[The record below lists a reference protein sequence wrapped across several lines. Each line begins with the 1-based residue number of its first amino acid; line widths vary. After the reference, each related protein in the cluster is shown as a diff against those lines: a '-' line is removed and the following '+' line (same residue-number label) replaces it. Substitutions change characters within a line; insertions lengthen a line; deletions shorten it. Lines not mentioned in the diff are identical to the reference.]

1 MDADDITTL
10 IDNYTPAALDA
21 EDWTAVGPEVRGW
34 VHAAAP
40 GHPHRARQLLAAAAQ
55 HAAWCR
61 EAGIPLRIE
70 TALKATTIERYCA
83 VAEQDGRHSPTTRA
97 TIRARLRYL
106 ASVQHIPGQPPPPP
120 ELRRG
125 RVKPPYTGAEVSSYF
140 LLVRGQPEPTA
151 TRLSALLLA
160 GLGAGCGSE
169 ELRDLRGTDIRR
181 NPDGTVSAH
190 LRGRRERTVPV
201 VARYAER
208 LAEVAHRSGDAILI
222 GGVKADRRAVA
233 SKLLHRLHGADSLT
247 PLEPGR
253 LRSTWIAERLV
264 AGVRLDVLM
273 QAAGLTTPTTIVDL
287 AASLPPLPEAVAHE
301 QLRADQPPDRADA
314 RPTHVPGSGDRRDCP
329 PTPAIDGRGA

>member
-10 IDNYTPAALDA
+10 IDNYTPATLAATDWQAVRA
-21 EDWTAVGPEVRGW
+21 EVLAW
-34 VHAAAP
+34 VHAAHP

-55 HAAWCR
+55 HAVWCR
-61 EAGIPLRIE
+61 DAAIPLRPE

-83 VAEQDGRHSPTTRA
+83 VAEKDGRHSATTRA

-125 RVKPPYTGAEVSSYF
+125 RVKPPYTAADVASYF

-151 TRLSALLLA
+151 TRLSAMLLA

-169 ELRDLRGTDIRR
+169 ELRDLRGTDIQRD
-181 NPDGTVSAH
+181 PDGTVFAH

-208 LAEVAHRSGDAILI
+208 LAEVADRSGGAILI

-233 SKLLHRLHGADSLT
+233 SKLLHRLQGAGALT

-253 LRSTWIAERLV
+253 LRSTWIAGRLIG
-264 AGVRLDVLM
+264 GVRLDVLM
-273 QAAGLTTPTTIVDL
+273 HAAGLTTPTTIVDL
-287 AASLPPLPEAVAHE
+287 AASLPALPADLAHQ
-301 QLRADQPPDRADA
+301 QLRADQPPDPPGA
-314 RPTHVPGSGDRRDCP
+314 RRTHTSGSADRRDCP
-329 PTPAIDGRGA
+329 PTGAIDGRRA